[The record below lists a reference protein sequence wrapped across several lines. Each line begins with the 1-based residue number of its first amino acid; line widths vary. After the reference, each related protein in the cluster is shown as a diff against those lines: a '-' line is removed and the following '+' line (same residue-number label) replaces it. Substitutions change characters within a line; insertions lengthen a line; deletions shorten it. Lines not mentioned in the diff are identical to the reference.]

1 MSTTVSA
8 IEARRNLGMLLNRVF
23 LNNEEII
30 IERSGKKIAR
40 LMSCSGKK
48 DSALNKGKLD
58 FRKSKGLGKE
68 IWKNI
73 DVDSYVRKGRDE
85 WN

>member
-8 IEARRNLGMLLNRVF
+8 LEARRNLGMLLNRVF

-30 IERSGKKIAR
+30 IERAGKRIAK
-40 LMSCSGKK
+40 LMSCSGK
-48 DSALNKGKLD
+48 DEINSRRGKLD
-58 FRKSKGLGKE
+58 FRKSKGLGRKLWKE
-68 IWKNI
+68 VNA
-73 DVDSYVRKGRDE
+73 DEYVRKERSE

>member
-8 IEARRNLGMLLNRVF
+8 LEARRNFGMLLNRVF

-30 IERSGKKIAR
+30 IERAGKRIAR

-48 DSALNKGKLD
+48 EINLHKGKLD
-58 FRKSKGLGKE
+58 FRKSRGLGGD
-68 IWKNI
+68 IWKTL
-73 DVDSYVRKGRDE
+73 DADEYVRKERSE

>member
-8 IEARRNLGMLLNRVF
+8 LEARRNLGMLLNRVF

-40 LMSCSGKK
+40 LMSCSDKNEIK
-48 DSALNKGKLD
+48 LRKGKLD
-58 FRKSKGLGKE
+58 FRKSKGLGRD
-68 IWKNI
+68 IWKKVNA
-73 DVDSYVRKGRDE
+73 DEYVRKERSE